1 MRTVSQEHG
10 VKLKDRVAIVT
21 GASSGAGEGIAREL
35 AREGA
40 SVVLAARRMERLETL
55 AREIAAEGGTALAL
69 RADVSNPIEAEALV
83 AATHERFGRV
93 DVLVNDAGV
102 MLNGPVAEVSV
113 ADLERMI
120 ATNVTGL
127 VAACRAAVP
136 VMTAQGSGDIV
147 NISSIAARLMN
158 PTSAVYSATKAAV
171 NAFSEALRKETAKAG
186 LRVSV
191 IEPGLIATELGDHIP
206 HAGARERFGKM
217 KATWSALRP
226 ADIAAAVV
234 YIVSQP
240 RGVAVN
246 SIVIRPSDQ
255 EL

>member
-1 MRTVSQEHG
+1 M
-10 VKLKDRVAIVT
+10 KLQNRVAIVT
-21 GASSGAGEGIAREL
+21 GASSGAGAGIAREL

-40 SVVLAARRMERLETL
+40 TVVLAARRMERLEAL
-55 AREIAAEGGTALAL
+55 AQEIAAAGGTALAL
-69 RADVSNPIEAEALV
+69 RADVSKPLEAESLV
-83 AATHERFGRV
+83 AAARERFGRV

-102 MLNGPVAEVSV
+102 MLNGPLAEVAL

-136 VMTAQGSGDIV
+136 VMSAQGEGDIV
-147 NISSIAARLMN
+147 NVSSIAARLAN
-158 PTSAVYSATKAAV
+158 PTSTVYSATKAAV
-171 NAFSEALRKETAKAG
+171 NAFTEALRKETAKSG
-186 LRVSV
+186 VRVSV
-191 IEPGLIATELGDHIP
+191 IEPGLIDSELGDHIP

-217 KATWSALRP
+217 KAAWSALRP

-246 SIVIRPSDQ
+246 SIVIRPADQ